1 MSFYFEKYT
10 QETNDFSKQLA
21 LEPDTPENTTNRMA
35 AVDFAT
41 DEEGGKKFSS
51 NYKGLRKYVPEGE
64 MNHFYST
71 TPFDLVKTR

>member
-21 LEPDTPENTTNRMA
+21 LELDTPENTTNRMA

-41 DEEGGKKFSS
+41 DEEAEK
-51 NYKGLRKYVPEGE
+51 NW
-64 MNHFYST
+64 
-71 TPFDLVKTR
+71 